1 METGNS
7 SPTRERILKTSF
19 NLFLSHGYD
28 GTSLS
33 RIVGASNVSKGAF
46 YHHFA
51 SKADIYGEVVHRF
64 FVGPLLQ
71 FDTAELRDM
80 SPRKA
85 RSTLKSF
92 YRTLPDLVARTT
104 DQDMTR
110 YFSMMFE
117 AISRLPDFRRDIS
130 RLYSQLHK
138 DLSRAFARGQK
149 PTKRQKRLARRFLA
163 RMEGEIYL
171 SAVMDN

>member
-19 NLFLSHGYD
+19 DLFLRHGYD

-64 FVGPLLQ
+64 FLGPLLQ
-71 FDTAELRDM
+71 FDTTDLPSM

-85 RSTLKSF
+85 RSTLKAF
-92 YRTLPDLVARTT
+92 YRTFPDLVTQTT

-117 AISRLPDFRRDIS
+117 AISRLPQFKKDIS
-130 RLYSQLHK
+130 RLYRQVHK
-138 DLSRAFARGQK
+138 DLSRAFAGGQK
-149 PTKRQKRLARRFLA
+149 PTRKQKRLARRFLA
-163 RMEGEIYL
+163 RLEGEIYL